1 MTKITIGAR
10 SSKLS
15 LAYVAKV
22 KELLLKN
29 NNDLKEENINF
40 KAIKTSGDLNLNKNI
55 SEIGGKNLFCKEIEE
70 SLFKKEI
77 DIAVHSLKDM
87 EANENKSLL
96 IGAYLKRN
104 DYRDVIISEKIKN
117 ISDLRNGVKIG
128 SSSKRR
134 ELQLKKINSNIS
146 VINIRGNIDTR
157 INKIN
162 ENKLD
167 GVILAAAGVKSLK
180 LDKKISLTFNCDH
193 ILPAV
198 GQGIIAVQCRKED
211 KIKNLIKR
219 INDNTTNLCAIAERK
234 MLQTIGG
241 DCDTAI
247 GGLAEIENHNL
258 KLKAQ
263 LFSDS
268 GKESFEYELTGR
280 EVDASFIGKSV
291 GEKIPLKK
299 RKNIKIIKA
308 IIISE
313 ILTPEIPLF
322 QTSKNNI
329 LKFCNTS
336 I

>member
-70 SLFKKEI
+70 SLLKKEI

-87 EANENKSLL
+87 EADENESLL

-268 GKESFEYELTGR
+268 GQESFEYELTGR

-291 GEKIPLKK
+291 GEKLLNLAGEKFKK
-299 RKNIKIIKA
+299 K
-308 IIISE
+308 
-313 ILTPEIPLF
+313 
-322 QTSKNNI
+322 
-329 LKFCNTS
+329 
-336 I
+336 